1 MKKTA
6 RPTDAEV
13 RARYAQVDAFVRARD
28 AAKKPASA
36 PEIFDRFSTEQQVQ
50 IDRLVRS
57 GNFHDDDDVIET
69 LAAAALFTLGLHPL
83 ADDSFCR
90 LSETVFNEDGG
101 GAAYDGITGIALNE
115 ARMAGEAWT
124 KKQRNA
130 EHPVAMKGR
139 AA

>member
-1 MKKTA
+1 MSTKKEKDEALERLKRTA
-6 RPTDAEV
+6 PV
-13 RARYAQVDAFVRARD
+13 
-28 AAKKPASA
+28 
-36 PEIFDRFSTEQQVQ
+36 EIFDRLSTEQQVQ

-57 GNFHDDDDVIET
+57 GNFQDDDDVIET
-69 LAAAALFTLGLHPL
+69 LAAAALFTLGLDPL

-90 LSETVFNEDGG
+90 LSEVVFNGDGG
-101 GAAYDGITGIALNE
+101 GAAYDGITGIARNE

-130 EHPVAMKGR
+130 EHPVPMKGK